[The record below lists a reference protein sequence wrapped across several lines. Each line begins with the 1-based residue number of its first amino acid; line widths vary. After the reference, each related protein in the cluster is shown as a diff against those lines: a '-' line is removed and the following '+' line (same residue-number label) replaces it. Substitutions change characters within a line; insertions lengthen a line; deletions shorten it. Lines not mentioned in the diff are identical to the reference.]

1 MPSRARSVSPVAHLA
16 GAGPAMGRSQHH
28 PLLEGPHPPSP
39 RAPRSRSPCPARAEV
54 VYQYFAAV
62 VGQAVV
68 LPLCWGFAWAGR
80 DRGAPWWFGA
90 QPQCAAGEYLAF
102 SVAYFLSD
110 ALANWADTSGVLLL
124 HHAAAVACALLA
136 SVAGCWLGLFVS
148 LAMVY
153 EVGSLSWSL
162 SDLGLFPRHAAL
174 WTMLVSTLLPMVW
187 VLQGLLA
194 SPPRSPAGA
203 FNALVACVAGAL
215 RLREVW
221 AAWPRYSAGA

>member
-1 MPSRARSVSPVAHLA
+1 MAA
-16 GAGPAMGRSQHH
+16 GAGGVSPLPWQVARDGCGWLVVLGAYNLAIRAYVRRH
-28 PLLEGPHPPSP
+28 PKGALSCRVAGGYFNQ
-39 RAPRSRSPCPARAEV
+39 V

-153 EVGSLSWSL
+153 EAWGGGTPNGQSSSRRGKNHDGTL
-162 SDLGLFPRHAAL
+162 PR
-174 WTMLVSTLLPMVW
+174 WQRPVW
-187 VLQGLLA
+187 GY
-194 SPPRSPAGA
+194 R
-203 FNALVACVAGAL
+203 
-215 RLREVW
+215 
-221 AAWPRYSAGA
+221 

>member
-1 MPSRARSVSPVAHLA
+1 MAA
-16 GAGPAMGRSQHH
+16 GAGGVSPLPWQVARDGCGWLVVLGAYNLAIRAYVRRH
-28 PLLEGPHPPSP
+28 PKGALSCRVAGGYFNQ
-39 RAPRSRSPCPARAEV
+39 V

-174 WTMLVSTLLPMVW
+174 WTMLAIEGPEILALQCFHDGRFRPASGPGTLTDRSGSKPGAERW
-187 VLQGLLA
+187 GQGLQA
-194 SPPRSPAGA
+194 
-203 FNALVACVAGAL
+203 
-215 RLREVW
+215 
-221 AAWPRYSAGA
+221 